1 MKLFYLF
8 LASFFISLSTLAQ
21 PGWKVM
27 LNGKTV
33 LNTTVEDETK
43 NIVRIKKAD
52 LKKKK
57 GVSVIYTE
65 EAKKKNW
72 EREIALYD
80 ENDREL
86 ARQKGTELKI
96 SNSVLQSFF
105 KKSKKVG
112 IYTLAFP
119 ADPKLKA
126 AIRIRRV
133 HLCTLILE

>member
-33 LNTTVEDETK
+33 LNTTVEDEAK
-43 NIVRIKKAD
+43 NTVRIKKAD

-57 GVSVIYTE
+57 GLFLIYTE
-65 EAKKKNW
+65 ETKKNW
-72 EREIALYD
+72 EREMVLFD

-86 ARQKGTELKI
+86 TRRKGTQLTI
-96 SNSVLQSFF
+96 SNAALQSFF
-105 KKSKKVG
+105 KNSKKLG

>member
-1 MKLFYLF
+1 MKLFCLF

-21 PGWKVM
+21 PGWKVL

-33 LNTTVEDETK
+33 LNTTVEDEAK
-43 NIVRIKKAD
+43 NIIRIKKTD
-52 LKKKK
+52 LKKKR
-57 GVSVIYTE
+57 GLSVLYTE

-86 ARQKGTELKI
+86 IRQKGVQLKL
-96 SNSVLQSFF
+96 SNSALQSYF
-105 KKSKKVG
+105 KNSKKIA

-119 ADPKLKA
+119 ADPKLRA

>member
-1 MKLFYLF
+1 MKLFCLF
-8 LASFFISLSTLAQ
+8 LASFFISLSTGAQ

-27 LNGKTV
+27 LNGKTI
-33 LNTTVEDETK
+33 LNTTVEDEAK
-43 NIVRIKKAD
+43 NTVRIKKAD

-57 GVSVIYTE
+57 GLSVLYTE

-80 ENDREL
+80 ENDQEL
-86 ARQKGTELKI
+86 THEKGDLFKV
-96 SNSVLQSFF
+96 SNSALQSYF
-105 KKSKKVG
+105 KNSKKIV

>member
-21 PGWKVM
+21 PGWKVV
-27 LNGKTV
+27 LNGKTI
-33 LNTTVEDETK
+33 LNTTVEDEAK
-43 NIVRIKKAD
+43 NIVRLKKAD

-57 GVSVIYTE
+57 GLSLIYTE
-65 EAKKKNW
+65 EAKKKDW
-72 EREIALYD
+72 EREIVLYD

-86 ARQKGTELKI
+86 ARQKGTQLKI
-96 SNSVLQSFF
+96 SNSVLQSYF
-105 KKSKKVG
+105 KNSKKVG

>member
-33 LNTTVEDETK
+33 LNTTVEDEAK

-57 GVSVIYTE
+57 GLSLVYTE
-65 EAKKKNW
+65 EAKKKDW
-72 EREIALYD
+72 ERKMVLYD
-80 ENDREL
+80 ENDQEL
-86 ARQKGTELKI
+86 TRQKGTQLKI
-96 SNSVLQSFF
+96 SNAALQSFF
-105 KKSKKVG
+105 KNSKKLG

-119 ADPKLKA
+119 TDPKLKA